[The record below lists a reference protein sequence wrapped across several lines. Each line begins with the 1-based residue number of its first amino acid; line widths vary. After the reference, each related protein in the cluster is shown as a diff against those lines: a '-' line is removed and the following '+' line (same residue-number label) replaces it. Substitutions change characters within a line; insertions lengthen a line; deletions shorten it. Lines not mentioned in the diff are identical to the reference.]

1 LPAQDLL
8 LLALVMVGKLPRKVL
23 LLVSGLLWQE
33 LFLAR
38 VLLLVVL
45 LLLVLL
51 PSVGR
56 AAILDLLLW
65 VLKALLPVVV
75 LSLPVSVAAVL
86 AHVAVKVWLR
96 LSWLGPG
103 SPSYGLRQGTRL
115 NPSARTGR
123 WTAQAWPLVQG

>member
-1 LPAQDLL
+1 MPARDLL
-8 LLALVMVGKLPRKVL
+8 LLALVMVGKLPWKVL
-23 LLVSGLLWQE
+23 LLVLGLLRQA

-51 PSVGR
+51 PSVGH
-56 AAILDLLLW
+56 AAVLELLLW

-75 LSLPVSVAAVL
+75 LSRPVSVVAVP
-86 AHVAVKVWLR
+86 AHVAVKVCLR

-103 SPSYGLRQGTRL
+103 SPSCGLRQGTRL
-115 NPSARTGR
+115 NPSAWTGR
-123 WTAQAWPLVQG
+123 WTARAWPLVQG